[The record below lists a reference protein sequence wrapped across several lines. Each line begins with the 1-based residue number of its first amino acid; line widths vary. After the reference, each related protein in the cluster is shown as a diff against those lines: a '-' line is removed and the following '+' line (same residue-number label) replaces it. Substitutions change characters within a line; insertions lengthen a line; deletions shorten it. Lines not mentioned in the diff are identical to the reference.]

1 MDESKKRPLEEGEG
15 QLASKRAKVE
25 PSETNAGEAEEAP
38 AQMKSEEVS
47 KDDDGNGAEGDQAP
61 EISGDIATSSSG
73 ALPQGPDD
81 AHMEDQERGYWYL
94 GSWYP
99 MTHEKPLPVGEGTG
113 LVYDER
119 MCDHVSLTDET
130 HPESPMRI
138 KSIYNMLVERK
149 LAQRCIRVEA
159 REATNDE
166 LRTVH
171 SESYRQIVDAV
182 KNLGEMPLKS
192 LERMYDSI
200 YLNKKSGEAARLSA
214 GSTVEIVNQVVEGKL
229 RNGVAVVRPPGHHA
243 EQHASKGFCFFN
255 NVAIAAKWAVEKL
268 GVKRVLILDWD
279 IHHGNGTQHMF
290 EDDKRVLYYSVHRY
304 DHGSFYP
311 GSSDGGPRKVGNA
324 PAEGYNMNVGWNG
337 GGMGDGDYIGMFHQL
352 LLPVAYEFAPQLVL
366 ISAGFDSARG
376 DPLGGC
382 DISPTGFAHMTHS
395 LMALAQGKVV
405 LVLEGGY
412 NLSAIS
418 HSFAAC
424 TSVML
429 GDPPRM
435 LGRLFPSKRA
445 TRAIRDTKRYH
456 APYWT
461 CCSQGSGFELMRFPM
476 PMNGGLDEED
486 DEEDEDYSEGGGK
499 DEEEEEEDGEAAE
512 GAEPKME
519 TEAAPQAETE
529 KREPDAADVDA
540 SKPENNAD

>member
-1 MDESKKRPLEEGEG
+1 
-15 QLASKRAKVE
+15 
-25 PSETNAGEAEEAP
+25 
-38 AQMKSEEVS
+38 
-47 KDDDGNGAEGDQAP
+47 
-61 EISGDIATSSSG
+61 
-73 ALPQGPDD
+73 
-81 AHMEDQERGYWYL
+81 
-94 GSWYP
+94 
-99 MTHEKPLPVGEGTG
+99 
-113 LVYDER
+113 
-119 MCDHVSLTDET
+119 
-130 HPESPMRI
+130 MRI
-138 KSIYNMLVERK
+138 KAIYSMLLERK
-149 LAQRCIRVEA
+149 LAQRCIRVDA

-166 LRTVH
+166 LRSVH
-171 SESYRQIVDAV
+171 SESYRQVVAAV
-182 KNLGEMPLKS
+182 SHLKEHPLKA

-200 YLNKKSGEAARLSA
+200 YLNSKSGMAARLSA
-214 GSTVEIVNQVVEGKL
+214 GSTVEIVSRVVKGTL

-255 NVAIAAKWAVEKL
+255 NVAIAAKVAVEKL
-268 GVKRVLILDWD
+268 GVKRVFILDWD

-290 EDDKRVLYYSVHRY
+290 EDDSRVLYYSVHRY

-311 GSSDGGPRKVGNA
+311 GSSDGGPRKVGNP

-424 TSVML
+424 TSVLL
-429 GDPPRM
+429 GDPPSM
-435 LGRLFPSKRA
+435 LGRMFPSKRA
-445 TRAIRDTKRYH
+445 NRAIRDTKRYH
-456 APYWT
+456 QRYWT
-461 CCSQGSGFELMRFPM
+461 CCNQATGYDQLRQFALLGA
-476 PMNGGLDEED
+476 NGGL
-486 DEEDEDYSEGGGK
+486 
-499 DEEEEEEDGEAAE
+499 EEEEEEDKDYSEGVDGGDGEEDDEDQDEDGEAEE
-512 GAEPKME
+512 GKEEQGENQAVAS
-519 TEAAPQAETE
+519 AAPAGEAE
-529 KREPDAADVDA
+529 KVEPQG
-540 SKPENNAD
+540 E